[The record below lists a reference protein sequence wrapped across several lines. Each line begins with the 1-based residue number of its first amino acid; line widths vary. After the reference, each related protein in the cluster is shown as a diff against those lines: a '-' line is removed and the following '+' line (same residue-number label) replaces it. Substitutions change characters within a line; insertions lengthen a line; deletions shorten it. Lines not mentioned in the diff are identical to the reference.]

1 MRFEVR
7 DPLSTFENKTKEIK
21 RKQRLNTI
29 FIAPIFPG
37 KAVTV
42 TLSLVCIYNGRAV
55 FLSFFLFF
63 FFFEQGKRAI
73 TSTPSGSEQSLDEH
87 NPCGCVTPRNYVSS
101 RWSWTGK
108 GTSMTQIHYI

>member
-37 KAVTV
+37 ETVTV

-55 FLSFFLFF
+55 FPSFFLFLLF
-63 FFFEQGKRAI
+63 FFLNKGKEQLLALHPVVNK
-73 TSTPSGSEQSLDEH
+73 
-87 NPCGCVTPRNYVSS
+87 V
-101 RWSWTGK
+101 
-108 GTSMTQIHYI
+108 

>member
-37 KAVTV
+37 KTVTV
-42 TLSLVCIYNGRAV
+42 TLSLVCIYKRKGR
-55 FLSFFLFF
+55 FSFFLSLLFF
-63 FFFEQGKRAI
+63 LNKGKEQLLALHPVVNK
-73 TSTPSGSEQSLDEH
+73 
-87 NPCGCVTPRNYVSS
+87 V
-101 RWSWTGK
+101 
-108 GTSMTQIHYI
+108 